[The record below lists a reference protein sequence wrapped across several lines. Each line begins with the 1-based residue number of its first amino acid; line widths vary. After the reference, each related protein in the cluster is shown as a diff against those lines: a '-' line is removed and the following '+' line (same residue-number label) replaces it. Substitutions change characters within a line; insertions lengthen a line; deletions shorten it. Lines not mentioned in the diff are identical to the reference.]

1 MRGVTITAPGQTA
14 TDPGK
19 MPVAAACLPR
29 LPVNGRLTRDEIDL
43 RAASVA
49 AAARDGVVSVAHA
62 RRVIAALLY
71 GSSIPESVAV
81 GWTGDRQHRADIA
94 DRLREL
100 LFTKVMQE
108 TSGGFTLDRVA
119 DGTSACGWATQL
131 CRAAL
136 RSAARDV
143 RVRQRDRLLPSVVA
157 GPGAPFGCWSII
169 EVADAAGPAVPD
181 VGDTAAAGE
190 LATRGLA
197 AEDGLSVVSG
207 MRPGSRRH
215 GGAAHLQRALGLPG
229 LARPSDPAVRQR
241 FAAILAADT
250 TAAQRSARAVLA
262 RRHCS

>member
-14 TDPGK
+14 TEPGK

-29 LPVNGRLTRDEIDL
+29 LPVNGRLTRGEIDL
-43 RAASVA
+43 RTASVA

-108 TSGGFTLDRVA
+108 TAGGFTLDRVA

-136 RSAARDV
+136 RS
-143 RVRQRDRLLPSVVA
+143 
-157 GPGAPFGCWSII
+157 
-169 EVADAAGPAVPD
+169 
-181 VGDTAAAGE
+181 
-190 LATRGLA
+190 
-197 AEDGLSVVSG
+197 
-207 MRPGSRRH
+207 
-215 GGAAHLQRALGLPG
+215 
-229 LARPSDPAVRQR
+229 
-241 FAAILAADT
+241 FA
-250 TAAQRSARAVLA
+250 
-262 RRHCS
+262 CS